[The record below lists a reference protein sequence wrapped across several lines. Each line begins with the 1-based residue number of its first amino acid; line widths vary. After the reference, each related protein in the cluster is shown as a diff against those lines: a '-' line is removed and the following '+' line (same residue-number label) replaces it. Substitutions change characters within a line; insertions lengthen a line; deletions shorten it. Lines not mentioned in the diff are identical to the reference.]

1 VRERAVTLALAL
13 GALLLFL
20 MLFVH
25 VQGPVGKGVS
35 SPTTADRQN
44 DGLLGA
50 LTWLREEG
58 VRTHPV
64 RERFTSLARMRG
76 LPARGNLLVVTL
88 PSEVPFRNDEAAWLD
103 RWVAQGNTLLVL
115 AALSDR
121 PAWARNSGVLEG
133 ELRLLTGLGI
143 ERVPP
148 ARAAPAA
155 KGPPRSDSGGASA
168 HELVQAAR
176 LRLKPRRDT
185 LLPSREQRYLKDVHA
200 VAGFSDYPPRAWKLQ
215 LPGAAVPLCLA
226 HLGASG
232 PCALWL
238 SPHGA
243 GEIVLSGF
251 GSVLS
256 NRALGE
262 ADNARLLAN
271 LVRGSVAPDG
281 AVLFDDQ
288 HQGLTEAYDPEKFYR
303 DRRLYLTLGI
313 LAGMWIV
320 WVVGG
325 TRLAPP
331 PAPPAAQGEADLVQA
346 TGLFLARVLHPSAA
360 GRRMFEHFFMRLRRM
375 LRETTLDPSAYW
387 EWLENNPRLVRADV
401 AQLRT
406 WYADAYSN
414 NKVPLTR
421 LHNLI
426 ARTEMQIAA

>member
-1 VRERAVTLALAL
+1 MRERAVTLALAL

-25 VQGPVGKGVS
+25 VEGPVGKGAS
-35 SPTTADRQN
+35 SPTTADRQD

-58 VRTHPV
+58 VRTRPV

-76 LPARGNLLVVTL
+76 LAARGNLLVVTL

-103 RWVAQGNTLLVL
+103 GWVAQGNTLLVL

-133 ELRLLTGLGI
+133 DLRLLTGLGI
-143 ERVPP
+143 ESVRP
-148 ARAAPAA
+148 ARAAAA
-155 KGPPRSDSGGASA
+155 ARDHARSDSGGDPA
-168 HELVQAAR
+168 HELVRAAR
-176 LRLKPRRDT
+176 LQLKPRRDT
-185 LLPSREQRYLKDVHA
+185 LLPSREQRYLEDVHA
-200 VAGFSDYPPRAWKLQ
+200 VAGFSDYPARSWKLQ

-226 HLGASG
+226 HLGAAG

-238 SPHGA
+238 LPHGA

-271 LVRGSVAPDG
+271 LVRASVAADG
-281 AVLFDDQ
+281 AVLFDDE
-288 HQGLTEAYDPEKFYR
+288 HQGLTDTYDPEKFYR

-313 LAGMWIV
+313 LAGMWLV

-325 TRLAPP
+325 TRLAAPP
-331 PAPPAAQGEADLVQA
+331 GPPAAQGEADLVQA

-360 GRRMFEHFFMRLRRM
+360 GRRMFEHFFMRLRRT

-387 EWLENNPRLVRADV
+387 EWLENNPRLARADV
-401 AQLRT
+401 AQLRA